1 MPLKFVFLLCVVILS
16 GCATLDEPDFNKP
29 LIPIPE
35 RQQAKPKEEKAW
47 VEAKTSRAWVNAH
60 VDENGDLVEGHY
72 KHIVIEAGH
81 WAVKPDER
89 KQ

>member
-1 MPLKFVFLLCVVILS
+1 MRLGLVLIAVVLS
-16 GCATLDEPDFNKP
+16 GCASFDELDFSKP
-29 LIPIPE
+29 LIPFPE
-35 RQQAKPKEEKAW
+35 NKVAKPQEEKVW
-47 VEAKTSRAWVNAH
+47 VEAKTSRAWVGAH

>member
-16 GCATLDEPDFNKP
+16 GCTTLDEPDFNKP

-35 RQQAKPKEEKAW
+35 RQEAKPKEQKVW
-47 VEAKTSRAWVNAH
+47 VEAKTGRIWVNPR

-72 KHIVIEAGH
+72 KNVVLEPGH
-81 WAVKPDER
+81 WAVNGNEHG
-89 KQ
+89 